1 MVRRRDAKTEVLMLR
16 LGLMLKYWGWGW
28 NIQMTH
34 LLSRYS
40 KI

>member
-1 MVRRRDAKTEVLMLR
+1 MVRRRDTKTEVMRLR